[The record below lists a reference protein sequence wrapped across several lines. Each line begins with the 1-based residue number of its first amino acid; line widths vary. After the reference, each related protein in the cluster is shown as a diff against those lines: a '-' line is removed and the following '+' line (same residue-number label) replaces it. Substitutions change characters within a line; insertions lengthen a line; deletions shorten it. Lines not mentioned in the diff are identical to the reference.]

1 MVKVMNINDA
11 QWKELTDLAG
21 ARGYE
26 YIALV
31 ADDPAYT
38 SAYSCEMVRLGPAD
52 HSVPHVEPWN
62 HLLYFI
68 EGTGELTI
76 GDRTW
81 QVAPGTSAKVK
92 AGERHSLRNHG
103 PGNML
108 VLAVYDPPRVRKS

>member
-1 MVKVMNINDA
+1 MDPVINIHEATWQD
-11 QWKELTDLAG
+11 LTGLAG

-26 YIALV
+26 FIPLV

-68 EGTGELTI
+68 EGSGELTI

-81 QVAPGTSAKVK
+81 PVRPGTAAKVK
-92 AGERHSLRNHG
+92 AGERHALRNHG
-103 PGNML
+103 PGDML
-108 VLAVYDPPRVRKS
+108 VLTVYDPPRVRK